1 MGPFKDIFQNAADKT
16 RLGLVTGMAFAPYA
30 VFFAMGGPAAAMA
43 GVALMGGALLSMCAH
58 ATDTPHMDQPR
69 LKAGQYVDQDEAT
82 FYQNQLDRTVEQFNE
97 LKSEMG
103 QDRAILRLGTEA
115 MATAGDVV
123 LIGRQEVLHYT
134 PAEMEFV
141 LAHELSH
148 LKHKDTSKF
157 LTVTSVVAGFAML
170 PLQIGAAIFT
180 PVSLLAVGMAAAN
193 IGVQM
198 WAKNMTSQ
206 VIEDRADRTALSVTR
221 DFKGAQDWMKKELA
235 DDMNTS
241 ATRQWRK
248 QLIHHHS
255 VGNIRL
261 SRAKRAAKT
270 LGLNPS

>member
-1 MGPFKDIFQNAADKT
+1 MGTFRDIFQNAADKT
-16 RLGLVTGMAFAPYA
+16 RLGLVTGIAFAPYA

-43 GVALMGGALLSMCAH
+43 GVALMGGALLSLCAH
-58 ATDTPHMDQPR
+58 ATDAPQTDQPR
-69 LKAGQYVDQDEAT
+69 LKAGQYVDQDEST

-221 DFKGAQDWMKKELA
+221 DFKGARDWMKKELA
-235 DDMNTS
+235 GDMQKSTIG
-241 ATRQWRK
+241 QWRK
-248 QLIHHHS
+248 QLTHHHS

-261 SRAKRAAKT
+261 NRTRRAAQK